1 MARAVERAN
10 ALSSHHKSKRLSARA
25 GLMSCQQVAGSLR

>member
-10 ALSSHHKSKRLSARA
+10 ALSSHHKSKELSARA
-25 GLMSCQQVAGSLR
+25 GLVSCSQVTGSLR